1 MTRNRSRDTAD
12 APPVPSAARPDLSF
26 TAFHRMNRA
35 GYVRYAETYLRHRQD
50 AEEAIDSTFE
60 HLLRTWD
67 QVLLTENPAAFAWTI
82 MRNKVIDHVRARTR
96 RPPLIDE
103 AAFDTVALRD
113 AVDPIGQIT
122 ESLALFRA
130 LRQLTDW
137 WSTYGFVRGRL
148 ACRRRISAG
157 RSACWARSLDGVR
170 SPQ

>member
-1 MTRNRSRDTAD
+1 MTAAD
-12 APPVPSAARPDLSF
+12 RPDLSF
-26 TAFHRMNRA
+26 TAFHQTNRA
-35 GYVRYAETYLRHRQD
+35 SYVRYAETYLRHRQD

-67 QVLLTENPAAFAWTI
+67 EVLLTENPAAFAWTV
-82 MRNKVIDHVRARTR
+82 MRNKVVDHARARTR

-130 LRQLTDW
+130 LRQLT
-137 WSTYGFVRGRL
+137 
-148 ACRRRISAG
+148 
-157 RSACWARSLDGVR
+157 
-170 SPQ
+170 